1 MSADPAGAA
10 AERAAHGENLRAAF
24 PAVIAAL
31 VCVHAGMA
39 ATRVTAS
46 LLVLHQGYPEWVV
59 GALLSLFAMAPI
71 ALSLWAGRQAD
82 RHGMHRTLGVG
93 VLMGTG
99 GAAVA
104 VLSQHPLALALAALA
119 TGGAVAVAAVGI
131 QREAGLMAREPS
143 ELKRVFSWVA
153 LGPAVSNAA
162 APVVVGL
169 LIDHVGYRAGFVF
182 AAGLP
187 LLAWWAAQRVPRA
200 EPPPSAQAAA
210 ARGGAW
216 SLLRNAPLRQLLLV
230 NLAMS
235 SCWDAHS
242 FVVPVLGH
250 ARGLSASAIG
260 LVLGSFAVA
269 ATVVRLG
276 ISRWS
281 DHLHERTAL
290 RWAMALATTA
300 CGVYA
305 WLPGVGGM
313 AAGSALL
320 GLALGSV
327 QPMVLAMLH
336 QVTPHERHG
345 QALGL
350 RMLCTNAATIT
361 MPLVFGALAASTLPA
376 APMWLMGAL
385 VLLAQ
390 WPASRVGGGPA
401 ARP

>member
-1 MSADPAGAA
+1 MSIGPAGANHA
-10 AERAAHGENLRAAF
+10 ENLRAAF
-24 PAVIAAL
+24 PAVIGAL
-31 VCVHAGMA
+31 VCVHASMA

-46 LLVLHQGYPEWVV
+46 LLVLHLGYPEWVV
-59 GALLSLFAMAPI
+59 GLLLSLFAVAPI

-82 RHGMHRTLGVG
+82 RFGMHRTLGVG

-99 GAAVA
+99 GALAAVI
-104 VLSQHPLALALAALA
+104 SQHPAALALAALA

-143 ELKRVFSWVA
+143 DLKRVFSWVA

-187 LLAWWAAQRVPRA
+187 VLAWVVARRVPRA
-200 EPPPSAQAAA
+200 LPPPAQHSAATRA
-210 ARGGAW
+210 GAW
-216 SLLRNAPLRQLLLV
+216 DLLRSAPLRHLLLV

-235 SCWDAHS
+235 SCWDSHS
-242 FVVPVLGH
+242 FAVPVLGH
-250 ARGLSASAIG
+250 VRGLSASAIG
-260 LVLGSFAVA
+260 VVLGSFAVA
-269 ATVVRLG
+269 ATLVRLG

-290 RWAMALATTA
+290 RSAMAVATLACA
-300 CGVYA
+300 LYA
-305 WLPGVGGM
+305 WLPGVVGM
-313 AAGSALL
+313 VLGSSLL

-336 QVTPHERHG
+336 QVTPPERHG

-350 RMLCTNAATIT
+350 RMLCTNAATIV
-361 MPLVFGALAASTLPA
+361 MPLLFGVLAAGTVPA
-376 APMWLMGAL
+376 APMWLMGSL

-390 WPASRVGGGPA
+390 WPASLVGTRRTA
-401 ARP
+401 SA

>member
-1 MSADPAGAA
+1 MSADAGPG
-10 AERAAHGENLRAAF
+10 AERAAHGEHLRAAF

-31 VCVHAGMA
+31 VFVHASMA

-46 LLVLHQGYPEWVV
+46 LLVLHLGYPEWVV
-59 GALLSLFAMAPI
+59 GGLLSLFAMAPI

-104 VLSQHPLALALAALA
+104 VLSQHPMALAVAALA

-143 ELKRVFSWVA
+143 DLKRVFSWVA

-182 AAGLP
+182 AASLP

-200 EPPPSAQAAA
+200 VPPPSAHAGT

-216 SLLRNAPLRQLLLV
+216 SLLRSAPLRHLLLV

-235 SCWDAHS
+235 SCWDSHS

-269 ATVVRLG
+269 AAVVRLG

-290 RWAMALATTA
+290 RWAMAVATAA

-305 WLPGVGGM
+305 WLPGVVGM
-313 AAGSALL
+313 VLGSALL

-336 QVTPHERHG
+336 QVTPTERHG

-376 APMWLMGAL
+376 APMWLMGTL

-390 WPASRVGGGPA
+390 WPASRVGAAPA

>member
-1 MSADPAGAA
+1 MSPAGASA
-10 AERAAHGENLRAAF
+10 NDHGEHLRAAF

-31 VCVHAGMA
+31 VCVHASMA

-46 LLVLHQGYPEWVV
+46 LLVLHLGYPEWVV
-59 GALLSLFAMAPI
+59 GMLLSLFAVAPI

-104 VLSQHPLALALAALA
+104 ALSQHPAALALAALA

-169 LIDHVGYRAGFVF
+169 LIDHVGYRAGFMF
-182 AAGLP
+182 AACLP
-187 LLAWWAAQRVPRA
+187 LLAWVAAQRVPRV
-200 EPPPSAQAAA
+200 PPPPAAQAGA
-210 ARGGAW
+210 ARAGAW
-216 SLLRNAPLRQLLLV
+216 SLLRSVPLRHLLLV

-235 SCWDAHS
+235 SCWDSHS
-242 FVVPVLGH
+242 FAVPVLGH
-250 ARGLSASAIG
+250 VRGLSASAIG

-281 DHLHERTAL
+281 DALHERTAL
-290 RWAMALATTA
+290 RTAMAVATTA
-300 CGVYA
+300 CALYA
-305 WLPGVGGM
+305 WLPGVPGM
-313 AAGSALL
+313 LVGSCLL

-336 QVTPHERHG
+336 QVTPPERHG

-361 MPLVFGALAASTLPA
+361 MPLVFGALAAATVPA
-376 APMWLMGAL
+376 APLWLMGCL
-385 VLLAQ
+385 VALAQ
-390 WPASRVGGGPA
+390 WPASRVGATPA
-401 ARP
+401 PGRV